1 MKPRGREAKK
11 LSKQQNNKNRVK
23 NLAQI
28 EAPDTEK
35 SLARRQAEE
44 GYLEQFVQWS
54 VRAVDL
60 EFEQLDCRWDLS
72 PGELNELLQFLEDLS
87 KKTWTEVLA
96 ETDGKGRRKHHTHN
110 PADLHPTAKSRLR
123 EIGMAGEEK
132 IFRFRVKGTLR
143 LWGFR
148 IGPVF
153 RILWY
158 DPKHQVYPVEKRNT

>member
-54 VRAVDL
+54 VRA
-60 EFEQLDCRWDLS
+60 LS
-72 PGELNELLQFLEDLS
+72 LI
-87 KKTWTEVLA
+87 
-96 ETDGKGRRKHHTHN
+96 H
-110 PADLHPTAKSRLR
+110 
-123 EIGMAGEEK
+123 I
-132 IFRFRVKGTLR
+132 
-143 LWGFR
+143 
-148 IGPVF
+148 
-153 RILWY
+153 
-158 DPKHQVYPVEKRNT
+158 